1 MTFFSLVADFVG
13 LDPRIAAWL
22 IDPNEAA
29 PSFEDLVAKYLGN
42 SVTAGVRCAHGSAAA
57 GVLVSRFGVCFTDTR
72 AAPLFSTRS
81 PLRSPPDSGGSV
93 RASDLA
99 RPAQMLAPFTL
110 SSRGRCGEGWGFL
123 FLGEAVPEEFFS
135 RPALQNGPGAATCL
149 FLEWRAACF

>member
-110 SSRGRCGEGWGFL
+110 SSRGQCG
-123 FLGEAVPEEFFS
+123 
-135 RPALQNGPGAATCL
+135 
-149 FLEWRAACF
+149 

>member
-81 PLRSPPDSGGSV
+81 PLRSAPDSGGSV
-93 RASDLA
+93 RASD
-99 RPAQMLAPFTL
+99 
-110 SSRGRCGEGWGFL
+110 
-123 FLGEAVPEEFFS
+123 
-135 RPALQNGPGAATCL
+135 
-149 FLEWRAACF
+149 